1 MQTMKMKRLRRWETA
16 LLAAVCVALLTGVRA
31 GAVQRDL
38 AEKVIRLHV
47 IAVSDSPEDQAVKL
61 QVRDAVLA
69 YLEPALEGVADV
81 REAEEVLKQLLPEL
95 EELARGTSGESQV
108 AATLDREVYP
118 TREYDTFSL
127 PAGEYLSLRLEIGPA
142 QGKNWWCVVFPPLCA
157 AAAEDA
163 DALTALLDGDDAAL
177 VTGDGE
183 GYVLKFRLMEL
194 WDQLRAWLEG
204 QS

>member
-1 MQTMKMKRLRRWETA
+1 M
-16 LLAAVCVALLTGVRA
+16 ALLTGVRA

-69 YLEPALEGVADV
+69 YLQPALEGVADV

-127 PAGEYLSLRLEIGPA
+127 PAGEYVSLRIV
-142 QGKNWWCVVFPPLCA
+142 QGERGRAELVVA
-157 AAAEDA
+157 W
-163 DALTALLDGDDAAL
+163 
-177 VTGDGE
+177 
-183 GYVLKFRLMEL
+183 YIRL
-194 WDQLRAWLEG
+194 
-204 QS
+204 

>member
-118 TREYDTFSL
+118 PREYDTFSL
-127 PAGEYLSLRLEIGPA
+127 PAGEYVSLRIVLGEGA
-142 QGKNWWCVVFPPLCA
+142 GQNWWCVVYPPLCTQSITREEA
-157 AAAEDA
+157 VSALSEDQVR
-163 DALTALLDGDDAAL
+163 LIEQE
-177 VTGDGE
+177 GE
-183 GYVLKFRLMEL
+183 GAEIRFRLVEL
-194 WDQLRAWLEG
+194 WGSLLARWK
-204 QS
+204 

>member
-81 REAEEVLKQLLPEL
+81 REAEEVLETALPEL
-95 EELARGTSGESQV
+95 EELARGTS
-108 AATLDREVYP
+108 R
-118 TREYDTFSL
+118 
-127 PAGEYLSLRLEIGPA
+127 
-142 QGKNWWCVVFPPLCA
+142 
-157 AAAEDA
+157 
-163 DALTALLDGDDAAL
+163 
-177 VTGDGE
+177 
-183 GYVLKFRLMEL
+183 
-194 WDQLRAWLEG
+194 
-204 QS
+204 